1 MSHFAKI
8 PTQFVHERELL
19 EALRELHGEQN
30 VKVGGQIRGYYGKRT
45 DVDISVRMPGE
56 WDLGFRNE
64 QGVYT
69 LVKESMMTYDVQ
81 NLVQSYAERVIANR
95 LPRGKYRV
103 LERDKGRIKLQQ
115 VT

>member
-30 VKVGGQIRGYYGKRT
+30 VKVGGRIRGWGGQTT
-45 DVDISVRMPGE
+45 DVDITVTLPGSY
-56 WDLGFRNE
+56 DLGFRNE
-64 QGVYT
+64 NGVFG
-69 LVKESMMTYDVQ
+69 LVKEDMFRYDVQ